1 MPVWDSL
8 NLNAL
13 HTERELSGTSAP
25 HPDFPPLNEEWH
37 VRHDDE
43 IWCRENY
50 WVADC
55 SSEGLAQHIVSLHNA
70 TLRKVQ

>member
-8 NLNAL
+8 NLNAP
-13 HTERELSGTSAP
+13 HTKRELSEG
-25 HPDFPPLNEEWH
+25 DGPPSDNTKEVWH

-50 WVADC
+50 WVANC
-55 SSEGLAQHIVSLHNA
+55 SSEELAQHIVSLHNNS
-70 TLRKVQ
+70 LRKMQ